1 MISNRPHDLNMPLVH
16 PFATLRPARDEGG
29 AASNSDVD
37 QFALVL
43 PAALAPSHEDADVGA
58 TQVRLEEGIACWL
71 DAAGQAHQIG
81 TADTPLNAE
90 IQAALRRPE
99 GLLTMFM
106 EPSSG
111 THAGFALFQ
120 AVDGHIDLTG
130 DSK

>member
-1 MISNRPHDLNMPLVH
+1 MISNPTHDLNMPLVH
-16 PFATLRPARDEGG
+16 PFATLRPACDE
-29 AASNSDVD
+29 ADATAEADVD

-43 PAALAPSHEDADVGA
+43 PAALAPAHEDADVGA
-58 TQVRLEEGIACWL
+58 TQIRLEKGVACWL
-71 DAAGQAHQIG
+71 DTAGQAHQIG
-81 TADTPLNAE
+81 TAESPLNAE

-99 GLLTMFM
+99 GLLAMFM

-130 DSK
+130 DRK